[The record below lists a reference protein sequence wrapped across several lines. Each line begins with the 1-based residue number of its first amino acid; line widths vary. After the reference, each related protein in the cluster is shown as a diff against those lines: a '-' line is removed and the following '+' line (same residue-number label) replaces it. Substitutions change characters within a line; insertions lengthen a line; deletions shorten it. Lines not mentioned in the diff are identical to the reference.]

1 MDRVTLKIPK
11 PLYDN
16 LSSLIEGTGFTSVSE
31 FVIFVMRSLVS
42 LNEEGYKD
50 SNLNG
55 DEVRI
60 IEERLKRLGYL

>member
-60 IEERLKRLGYL
+60 IKERLKRLGYL